1 MDFSFSPEQE
11 ELRGYAARWL
21 ERNSSS
27 LQVRALMDTSDGFDR
42 AQWMAMAE
50 MGWQSMAI
58 PEEHGGA
65 GFGFLELFVLLEEQ
79 GRALLSA
86 PFFSTVVM
94 AATALAGGTERQRS
108 EWLPRIATG
117 DLIATVAHAEPGGGW
132 RREDVRLEAVEDG
145 DGWNLTGVKGFV
157 LDGLV
162 ADLIVVAARTVD
174 GVELMLVPA
183 TADGLTIRP
192 LDVMDQT
199 RKQAEIT
206 FDAVRVP
213 RDALLGGPG
222 QGGAI
227 LERVLERAAV
237 ALAAE
242 QVGGAQR
249 CLDLAVAYAKDR
261 RQFGRPIGSFQAI
274 KHKCADMQVRV
285 EAARAAASYAAW
297 AIATDSDEQ
306 ALVVPVA
313 KAYCSQAFYHCAA
326 ETIQIHGGIGFTW
339 EHDAHLYFKR
349 AKSSELMFGDPT
361 SHRRRLADQL
371 F

>member
-1 MDFSFSPEQE
+1 MDFSFTAEQE
-11 ELRGYAARWL
+11 ELRRYAAQWLGQHSATGDVRTLMATPDGYDSARW
-21 ERNSSS
+21 
-27 LQVRALMDTSDGFDR
+27 AG
-42 AQWMAMAE
+42 MAE
-50 MGWQSMAI
+50 MGWQAMAI
-58 PEEHGGA
+58 SEEYGGA

-79 GRALLSA
+79 GRTLLCA

-94 AATALAGGTERQRS
+94 AATALAEGTEEQRA
-108 EWLPRIATG
+108 EWLPRIAAG
-117 DLIATVAHAEPGGGW
+117 EIVATVAHAEPGGGW
-132 RREDVRLEAVEDG
+132 MPEDVRFEAVAGD
-145 DGWNLTGVKGFV
+145 DGWTLTGVKSFV
-157 LDGLV
+157 LDGSV
-162 ADLIVVAARTVD
+162 ADLFVVAARTPD
-174 GVELMLVPA
+174 GVELILVPA
-183 TADGLTIRP
+183 GADGLTVRS

-206 FDAVRVP
+206 FEAVRVP
-213 RDALLGGPG
+213 RGALLGGPG
-222 QGGAI
+222 QGEAI
-227 LERVLERAAV
+227 LLRVLERAAV

-249 CLDLAVAYAKDR
+249 CLDMAVDYAKDR

-274 KHKCADMQVRV
+274 KHKCADMRVRV
-285 EAARAAASYAAW
+285 EAARAAAYYAAW
-297 AIATDSDEQ
+297 ALATDSEER

-313 KAYCSQAFYHCAA
+313 KAYCSQAFYQCAA

-361 SHRRRLADQL
+361 SHRRRLADML